1 MQLLHR
7 SAVPAPPVPLPF
19 IPNALDHRII
29 ELGDSEFYVFKVQDD
44 LFCFRLAEV
53 VGIEET
59 NSSILTLLRLR
70 QLKSPEL
77 PDALWVEHLG
87 RTITPVSITRAT
99 HYWLNQAEER
109 NPKARAI
116 RRDMLE
122 HSVQEQVKLAFI

>member
-7 SAVPAPPVPLPF
+7 STAPTSPLPF
-19 IPNALDHRII
+19 IPIALDHRII
-29 ELGDSEFYVFKVQDD
+29 ELGDSEFYVFKVGDG

-53 VGIEET
+53 VSIEET
-59 NSSILTLLRLR
+59 SSSIRTLLQLR

-77 PDALWVEHLG
+77 PDALWVEHFG
-87 RTITPVSITRAT
+87 RTITPVSLTRAT

-109 NPKARAI
+109 NPRARSI